1 MKLDPSRQTY
11 FALFFS
17 ASANLFVHGEEKSSS
32 VLHCL
37 FPTSAKSP
45 QSPFFSVICN
55 FSYYG
60 SIVSASAYQAKKR
73 YLVRISPSPDFFEK
87 RKLLT
92 RVLLKKNVHYRL
104 IGL

>member
-1 MKLDPSRQTY
+1 MKVKKMKLDPSRQTY

-32 VLHCL
+32 VLHCF

-45 QSPFFSVICN
+45 LSPSTSVICN

-60 SIVSASAYQAKKR
+60 SIVSASAYQAKKDIWLESR
-73 YLVRISPSPDFFEK
+73 LR
-87 RKLLT
+87 LT
-92 RVLLKKNVHYRL
+92 FLRSGKY
-104 IGL
+104 